1 MGLSSNS
8 SISSQLPFNVNC
20 ILVGGKFYCLRK
32 MAPRKRVY
40 YKRRSTRHYSVE
52 NRYFSASLQQG
63 TTATQDIVP
72 ATTTEGK
79 RKVAHLTISGTWGGS
94 AAGVMWAL
102 MYIPQGMSIPAL
114 NLSSSGT
121 SIVEPN
127 QYVMNCG
134 TIDADAGPIRISSR
148 VTRCLHSGDKIV
160 LLLTPLATTGTPGT
174 INGVVRYAIS
184 Y

>member
-52 NRYFSASLQQG
+52 SKFFTVALQQG
-63 TTATQDIVP
+63 TTSSVDVVP
-72 ATTTEGK
+72 AITSEGK
-79 RKVAHLTISGTWGGS
+79 RKVAHLTISGSWGGS
-94 AAGVMWAL
+94 AQGILWAL
-102 MYIPQGMSIPAL
+102 MYIPQGVSVPAFNLNNGGSIL
-114 NLSSSGT
+114 
-121 SIVEPN
+121 EPN
-127 QYVMNCG
+127 QYVMSTG
-134 TIDADAGPIRISSR
+134 TFDADAGPMRISSR
-148 VTRCLHSGDKIV
+148 LTRNLNSGDKVV
-160 LLLTPLATTGTPGT
+160 LLLTPLSTGSAPGT
-174 INGVVRYAIS
+174 INGIVRYAIS